1 VDNGQVGAV
10 RSVGQQCSAVLA
22 ELIGGSL
29 GAGGDAA
36 HAEEPVD
43 EVGVFAQ
50 DGEYAGCRQYL
61 CLGEVL
67 VQRLVVSD
75 ADDRR
80 GNVGVAGRVHGGH
93 PRVE

>member
-1 VDNGQVGAV
+1 M
-10 RSVGQQCSAVLA
+10 RSVGQQCSEVLA

-50 DGEYAGCRQYL
+50 DGGYAGCCQYL
-61 CLGEVL
+61 CVGEVL
-67 VQRLVVSD
+67 VQQRVV
-75 ADDRR
+75 
-80 GNVGVAGRVHGGH
+80 VAT
-93 PRVE
+93 PTSN